1 MNNTGMNA
9 EAFQKGTVVE
19 QPPYDPSTGFDYR
32 VHIKDAKTG
41 RLIRLQHYARHA
53 HGGEVLLERPIGSGN
68 CFHENGQPAGRYK
81 FQDDKGKPCKEKV
94 SEKHLEVAAAP
105 ASYLESVEQELD
117 SVRAEL
123 EALKAE
129 KKPQQQGRK
138 D

>member
-1 MNNTGMNA
+1 MNNISGNA
-9 EAFQKGTVVE
+9 EAFKKGTVVE

-32 VHIKDAKTG
+32 VHVKDAKTG

-68 CFHENGQPAGRYK
+68 CFYENGVPAGRYR
-81 FQDDKGKPCKEKV
+81 FQDAKGKPCKEKI
-94 SEKHLEVAAAP
+94 SEDHIEVAAAP
-105 ASYLESVEQELD
+105 ASYQEALEQDNEAL
-117 SVRAEL
+117 RAEL

-129 KKPQQQGRK
+129 KQGQKRK